1 MKKKAFKRQNT
12 WIKAF
17 KRQNTWI
24 RNLFPFIH
32 KKKGFKRQNTGIRN
46 EKKRFPEMK

>member
-1 MKKKAFKRQNT
+1 MKKK
-12 WIKAF
+12 KAF